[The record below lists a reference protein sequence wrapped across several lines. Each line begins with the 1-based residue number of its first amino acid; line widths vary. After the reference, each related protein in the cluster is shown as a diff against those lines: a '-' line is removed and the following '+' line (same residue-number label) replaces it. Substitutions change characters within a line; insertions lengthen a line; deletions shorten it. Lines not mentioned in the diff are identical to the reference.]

1 MSSPSPDRAHD
12 LLEQLG
18 EDRTRLAALTA
29 TPWWAPVLLG
39 LVAGLWVASPAVGD
53 RTAGYLLALL
63 GAVLVVSLV
72 RTRTGIRVRAAGPR
86 SAGLAV
92 LWLLVTLVLYSVALG
107 LVSLDRA
114 AWVAAPAV
122 VAGVVT
128 CAVVRVADRWS
139 REALRS

>member
-1 MSSPSPDRAHD
+1 MSTPSPDRAHD

-18 EDRTRLAALTA
+18 DDRTRLASLSA
-29 TPWWAPVLLG
+29 TPWWAPVLLA
-39 LVAGLWVASPAVGD
+39 LVAALWVASPAVGD
-53 RTAGYLLALL
+53 RTTSYVLAVL

-107 LVSLDRA
+107 LVSLDRS
-114 AWVAAPAV
+114 AWVVVPAV
-122 VAGVVT
+122 VAGGVT
-128 CAVVRVADRWS
+128 YGAVRVADGWA
-139 REALRS
+139 REGLRS